1 MKNFLSIDNLNVSS
15 GESLREVIQSSSE
28 MEGCPITNILESD
41 EKTIWFSTEELPQE
55 ITINLSKQLFKEY
68 PEKISAIGIYC
79 WHAYPTNPKLIE
91 IQISKNKGSS
101 YISLGN
107 FDLCLKPGRQ
117 LLQLDDDSD
126 YILTKDMYN
135 NDLMLK
141 LIIKETFGDKRTY
154 INNLY
159 LYDDINLVGKQLLTS
174 MEPIKEEDSNSMIY
188 LRESR
193 ERTLPKSNAK
203 EKKKSII
210 NKNTNLNDLLELDFD
225 AKSDEEKN
233 KNKNININNTNGVN
247 VNINN
252 DNKIFGHEIEFMMS
266 DSELSEKCNN
276 FNLNANK
283 EDDFLKIGVNE
294 KKENLSII
302 NNKKE
307 NENNIE
313 NEIDI
318 NNNEKINNNDI
329 DSKKNNLK
337 TNDRYFVENLP
348 NEQFTK
354 VTTTGKDEQQ
364 NMNNKEKSLN
374 INDFNDDEDNEKEK
388 DINPSI
394 SDDEFN
400 RINNNYNDIDEQ
412 YNNSYREEDLHMVI
426 EEIENYKKI
435 QKQKVENYEKKL
447 SFLENQF
454 REMTI
459 LSNKMN
465 NTINTILES
474 QMNQKK
480 MNHDNLLNS
489 MRNII
494 NERISNVFSN
504 FNMFPNYPQPYMP
517 SYTMDPYENNY
528 RIPYNPPMYSYN
540 YSTVGNI
547 NSNYSLMKNK
557 IDRKIVKRYK
567 IKSEKKILK
576 PKNNAVS
583 GRNKSGTKITYRKI
597 NNEFNNLEKT
607 KKYFVMNTEENDS
620 FSEYLNNEN
629 NENDFKNYPLQ
640 MANHSE
646 KNIQNLPVHKKNN
659 LSLKQRNTN
668 NSITSR
674 KKNSNSTLNSS
685 KNYNYRLNTDI
696 NENFS
701 YNKTKKII
709 GNDYL
714 LSNNNTSNKKSERRN
729 TNNSMN
735 SSKKKE

>member
-1 MKNFLSIDNLNVSS
+1 MKNYLSIDNLNVSS

-28 MEGCPITNILESD
+28 IEGCPITNILELD

-55 ITINLSKQLFKEY
+55 ITINLSKQFFKEY

-193 ERTLPKSNAK
+193 ERTLPKSNTK

-233 KNKNININNTNGVN
+233 KNKNVNNIKGVN
-247 VNINN
+247 SNINN

-283 EDDFLKIGVNE
+283 EEDFLKIGVNE
-294 KKENLSII
+294 KKEDISII
-302 NNKKE
+302 NKKKE
-307 NENNIE
+307 NENNIK
-313 NEIDI
+313 NEIDA
-318 NNNEKINNNDI
+318 NNNEILNNNDF
-329 DSKKNNLK
+329 DSKKNNIK
-337 TNDRYFVENLP
+337 NNERYFVEKMS
-348 NEQFTK
+348 NEQFSK
-354 VTTTGKDEQQ
+354 VTTTAKDEQQ
-364 NMNNKEKSLN
+364 NMSKKEKSLN

-412 YNNSYREEDLHMVI
+412 FNNSYREEDLHMVI

-435 QKQKVENYEKKL
+435 QKQKMENYEKKI

-480 MNHDNLLNS
+480 INHDNLLNS

-494 NERISNVFSN
+494 NERINKVFSN
-504 FNMFPNYPQPYMP
+504 FNRFTNYPQPFMS
-517 SYTMDPYENNY
+517 SYTMDPYGNSY
-528 RIPYNPPMYSYN
+528 SIPYNPPIYNYN
-540 YSTVGNI
+540 YSTVGNL
-547 NSNYSLMKNK
+547 NSNYSLMRNNPE
-557 IDRKIVKRYK
+557 RKIVKRYK
-567 IKSEKKILK
+567 MKSEKKITK
-576 PKNNAVS
+576 QKNNVIL

-620 FSEYLNNEN
+620 FVEYITNEN

-640 MANHSE
+640 MANYSE
-646 KNIQNLPVHKKNN
+646 KNMQSLPVHKKNN
-659 LSLKQRNTN
+659 IVQKQRNLN
-668 NSITSR
+668 NSNTYR

-685 KNYNYRLNTDI
+685 KNYTNRLNTDN
-696 NENFS
+696 NENIN
-701 YNKTKKII
+701 NKTKKII
-709 GNDYL
+709 GNEYL
-714 LSNNNTSNKKSERRN
+714 SSNNNTASKRSERRN
-729 TNNSMN
+729 ANNSMIN
-735 SSKKKE
+735 NKKKE